1 MSGGES
7 GVWVKLDDRIYTN
20 GKQLAMTNPAF
31 RLYVCG
37 LAVASEKASSHGFLA
52 RPRVSM
58 LLKLLPI
65 SKRHIDE
72 LVALHAWEPVD
83 DGPEPG
89 WRIHDFEIYTR
100 DGRAPSRAGTG
111 ARDAQARG
119 RVPVPSRPVPSRP
132 KDLPPAPRGGEPI
145 TKPRRGRRADGEN
158 PRANG
163 TNPRARKNNP
173 RANGTNPAAV
183 AADQAYADNY
193 GWHDPLAGMSEEEG
207 RAFIARCKAE
217 EEAARRAVGLDD

>member
-1 MSGGES
+1 VGES

-89 WRIHDFEIYTR
+89 WRIHDFEFYTR

-111 ARDAQARG
+111 ARDAQARA

-132 KDLPPAPRGGEPI
+132 SVLTPALKRER
-145 TKPRRGRRADGEN
+145 TKKSPRGRRSE
-158 PRANG
+158 G
-163 TNPRARKNNP
+163 TNPRALGTNPRTIGTNP
-173 RANGTNPAAV
+173 RAVVADLAA
-183 AADQAYADNY
+183 ADNY